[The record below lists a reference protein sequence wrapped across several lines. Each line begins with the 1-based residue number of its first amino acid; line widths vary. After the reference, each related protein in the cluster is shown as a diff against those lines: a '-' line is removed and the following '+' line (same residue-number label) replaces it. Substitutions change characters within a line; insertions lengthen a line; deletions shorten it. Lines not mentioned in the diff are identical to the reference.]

1 VNLLALDTSTPT
13 AALAVVR
20 SGQLARGHLSDPNQ
34 RHGRTLLRDVRDLMA
49 EAGLALGD
57 LDGLVVGLGPG
68 SFTGLRIGVT
78 AAKVIAY
85 AIGRPVF
92 GVDSLELLARCA
104 PAYALTVVSLADAQ
118 RGEVAAAVFRRD
130 QPGGPLV
137 KQGPTRVVPRA
148 TLLGEIDPGATVV
161 GASKG
166 WTGPTGPTTPTV
178 KALAALAVDV
188 ANLGRSEDI
197 WFLEPVYARPSAAEE
212 NAARLPDEAGPT
224 HVS

>member
-1 VNLLALDTSTPT
+1 MAL
-13 AALAVVR
+13 R
-20 SGQLARGHLSDPNQ
+20 
-34 RHGRTLLRDVRDLMA
+34 
-49 EAGLALGD
+49 D

-78 AAKVIAY
+78 AAKVLAY

-104 PAYALTVVSLADAQ
+104 PADALTVVSLADAQ

-130 QPGGPLV
+130 QPGGTLV
-137 KQGPTRVVPRA
+137 KQGTTRVVLRS

-166 WTGPTGPTTPTV
+166 WTGPTGPSTPTIE
-178 KALAALAVDV
+178 ALAGLAVEV
-188 ANLGRSEDI
+188 AKVGKPEDI

-212 NAARLPDEAGPT
+212 KAARLPDQAGPT